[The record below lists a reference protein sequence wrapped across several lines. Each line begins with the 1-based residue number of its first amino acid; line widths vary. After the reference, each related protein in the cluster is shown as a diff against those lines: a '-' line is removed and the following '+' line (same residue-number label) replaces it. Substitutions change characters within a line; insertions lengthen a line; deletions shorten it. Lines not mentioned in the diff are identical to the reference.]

1 MGAFMEALEKE
12 SARIIEEK
20 GQSGEP
26 DEDSVISAECEITPD
41 GLTFD
46 SYYQVCK
53 LRPFGIGNPKPIF
66 VTNDLVITGVAQM
79 SNGAHIRLDLTDS
92 TGKAN
97 ISAVGFGMGDYFNIL
112 RAGDK
117 IDIAYTLNEYC
128 YRGETSLSLHLE
140 DIRPK
145 GAGGFM
151 WQKADI
157 AEKLYSSGLA
167 MNQIAKMAPGEDI
180 ANSMKPTPDQ
190 FGACYKAIERFGGTA
205 MSTVDI
211 DLLARLV
218 SNNYD
223 VACTPF
229 QVKRCLEVFAD
240 CNLIRLRSVTPM
252 RVCFN
257 ILKAGDKVKLSDSE
271 VYRRIV
277 GD

>member
-1 MGAFMEALEKE
+1 MPEGLSFE
-12 SARIIEEK
+12 SYR
-20 GQSGEP
+20 
-26 DEDSVISAECEITPD
+26 
-41 GLTFD
+41 
-46 SYYQVCK
+46 QVSK

-66 VTNDLVITGVAQM
+66 VTNGLVISGIAQM

-92 TGKAN
+92 KGEAN
-97 ISAVGFGMGDYFNIL
+97 LSAVGFGMGDYYNIL
-112 RAGDK
+112 RAGDT
-117 IDIAYTLNEYC
+117 IDIAYTINEYC

-140 DIRPK
+140 DIRPRYEE
-145 GAGGFM
+145 GFM

-157 AEKLYSSGLA
+157 AEKLYTSGLA
-167 MNQIAKMAPGEDI
+167 MNQIAKMAPGENI
-180 ANSMKPTPDQ
+180 ESEMKPTSEQ
-190 FGACYKAIERFGGTA
+190 FGACYKAIEKFGGTA

-252 RVCFN
+252 TVCFN
-257 ILKAGDKVKLSDSE
+257 ILKTGDKVKLSDSE
-271 VYRRIV
+271 VYRRII